1 VIRLARLALAAAI
14 VALLAATA
22 ANAAP
27 RMWIGFHDD
36 PSFRWRTDRVDNL
49 DGAAA
54 AGSTVVRAWV
64 YWPQIAPTQPAN
76 AANPFDPAYRMDDL
90 DELVRGA
97 QARGEEVLFTIWGVP
112 KWANGGK
119 GANYAP
125 KNYADWQTFAHAVA
139 DRYSGRHP
147 GYPFVRFY
155 SVWNEPN
162 LNQFLA
168 PQFTNGKPSS
178 PAIYAK
184 LYRAAY
190 AGIKSASPSA
200 LVAAG
205 DTSPRGRDKPLG
217 SNSTQDTLSPGNFA
231 QLVSQQKPLIKFD
244 AWSHHPYPTDLTA
257 PVTQKVQWP
266 NVSVASLPRFETSL
280 NTWFKRSSTPIWIDE
295 YGYQTKPAN
304 PKGVSTAQQAANIR
318 QVLAI
323 LKGYSFVNMFIWFT
337 YRDDSGNLWKSGIV
351 DNANARKPGWNAFA
365 SASPQ
370 FDARNAI
377 LSVPAGRSPAV
388 SVSAV
393 QLAAK
398 NATGTPIGVT
408 YRVFSGG
415 KLIAV
420 DQLAPPLRFDGWITV
435 PLTKF
440 TPAKGK
446 SYTVTVDMND
456 KNGDTLSHTLTLNA
470 T

>member
-1 VIRLARLALAAAI
+1 MIRFARLALAAAI
-14 VALLAATA
+14 FVLLAATA

-36 PSFRWRTDRVDNL
+36 PSFRWRTDRSDNL
-49 DGAAA
+49 DGATQV
-54 AGSTVVRAWV
+54 GSTVIRAWV
-64 YWPQIAPTQPAN
+64 YWPQIAPTRPAN
-76 AANPFDPAYRMDDL
+76 PANPFDPAYRMDDL

-125 KNYADWQTFAHAVA
+125 KNYSDWQTFCKAVA
-139 DRYSGRHP
+139 ARYSGRNS

-190 AGIKSASPSA
+190 AGIKAGSPSA

-217 SNSTQDTLSPGNFA
+217 SNSTQDTISPGTFA

-244 AWSHHPYPTDLTA
+244 AWSHHPYPTDLAA
-257 PVTQKVQWP
+257 PVTQVVKWP
-266 NVSVASLPRFETSL
+266 NVSVMSLPRFEKSL
-280 NTWFKRSSTPIWIDE
+280 NTWFKRASTPIWIDE

-304 PKGVSTAQQAANIR
+304 PKGVTPAKQAANIR
-318 QVLAI
+318 QVLSI
-323 LKGYSFVNMFIWFT
+323 LRGFPYVNMFVWFT
-337 YRDDSGNLWKSGIV
+337 YRDDSGNLWKSGMV
-351 DNANARKPGWNAFA
+351 DNANARKPGWSAFA
-365 SASPQ
+365 SSTPS

-377 LSVPAGRSPAV
+377 LAVPSGKSPTIP
-388 SVSAV
+388 VSAI

-398 NATGTPIGVT
+398 NPVGTPIGVT
-408 YRVFSGG
+408 YRVYTGG

-420 DQLAPPLRFDGWITV
+420 DQPNPSLRFDGWISI
-435 PLTKF
+435 PLKF
-440 TPAKGK
+440 VPAKGR
-446 SYTVTVDMND
+446 SYSITVDMNAPSGD
-456 KNGDTLSHTLTLNA
+456 KLSHTLTLNA

>member
-14 VALLAATA
+14 FVLLAATA

-36 PSFRWRTDRVDNL
+36 PSFRWRTDRTDSL
-49 DGAAA
+49 DGATEV
-54 AGSTVVRAWV
+54 GSTVIRAWV
-64 YWPQIAPTQPAN
+64 YWPQIAPTRPADP
-76 AANPFDPAYRMDDL
+76 ANPFDPAYRMDDL

-125 KNYADWQTFAHAVA
+125 KNYNDWQTFCKAVA
-139 DRYSGRHP
+139 ARYSGRNP

-168 PQFTNGKPSS
+168 PQFTKGKPSS

-190 AGIKSASPSA
+190 AGIKAGSPSA
-200 LVAAG
+200 LVGAG
-205 DTSPRGRDKPLG
+205 ETSPRGRDKPLG
-217 SNSTQDTLSPGNFA
+217 SSSTQDTLSPGNFA

-244 AWSHHPYPTDLTA
+244 AWAHHPYPTDLTA
-257 PVTQKVQWP
+257 PVTQKVKWP
-266 NVSVASLPRFETSL
+266 NVSVASLPQFETSL
-280 NTWFKRSSTPIWIDE
+280 NTWFKRKSTPIWIDE

-304 PKGVSTAQQAANIR
+304 PKGVSPSQQAANIK
-318 QVLAI
+318 QLLSI
-323 LKGYSFVNMFIWFT
+323 LKGYSYVNMFVWFT
-337 YRDDSGNLWKSGIV
+337 YRDDSGNAWKSGIV
-351 DNANARKPGWNAFA
+351 DNAGARKPGWTAFQT
-365 SASPQ
+365 SNTP

-377 LSVPAGRSPAV
+377 LSVPSGKSPTV
-388 SVSAV
+388 SVSAI

-398 NATGTPIGVT
+398 NQAGTPIGVT
-408 YRVFSGG
+408 YRVYTGG
-415 KLIAV
+415 KLVAV
-420 DQLAPPLRFDGWITV
+420 AQPNPALRFDGWIN
-435 PLTKF
+435 LALKF

-446 SYTVTVDMND
+446 SYSVSVDMNAPSGD
-456 KNGDTLSHTLTLNA
+456 KLSHTLTLNA